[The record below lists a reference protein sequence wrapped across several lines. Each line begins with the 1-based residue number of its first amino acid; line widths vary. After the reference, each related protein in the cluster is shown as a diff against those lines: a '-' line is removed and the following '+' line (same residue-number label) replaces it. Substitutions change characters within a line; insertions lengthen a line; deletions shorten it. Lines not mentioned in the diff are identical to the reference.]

1 MPSLRSLLAA
11 TLAATTTTAAAF
23 GINDFS
29 CKSTTH
35 PNPVILLHGLGATF
49 YEDIN
54 VLQYW
59 LQAHDYCTYS
69 RTYGAYDGFPFVGGI
84 KPVAE
89 SSDEIASY
97 IQEVKEKTGADKIDL
112 VGHSEGAIQTLYTPK
127 FHPEVVPDLDRLVA
141 IAPPT
146 RGTNFAGLY
155 QLLLDLGNNTSETVD
170 EVLRTVGCQACPEL
184 TTNGEVTKKL
194 NDGKPIAQEGT
205 HLTVIASKH
214 DELVTPVDV
223 AFVHEEGVN
232 NVWVQDHCKADL
244 VGHFGEAYD
253 TNVWNIVKNA
263 LDGTPDR
270 DFVCLVGAPLK
281 V

>member
-69 RTYGAYDGFPFVGGI
+69 RTYGAYDGFPFIGGI

-184 TTNGEVTKKL
+184 TTNGEVVKKL

-232 NVWVQDHCKADL
+232 NVWVQDHCEADL